1 MSGKDAYCTV
11 KLLMRKHIKSVK
23 DHPHLLAEQK
33 DKYTNLLWTYNF
45 LNTLLRSK
53 EEFVPL
59 CIDELSNRSLDHSS
73 LDISFDE
80 AKFLPEPDAVP
91 YWEIVRDIDL
101 GILNGYLDYWN
112 LVEELIITDQANE
125 DDLNKHFKVL
135 KYILNEVIISDCF
148 SERYKGRLEERYI
161 QLWDKRM
168 FFAAQRK
175 LAALTGK
182 FSNIQFH

>member
-45 LNTLLRSK
+45 LNIFLRSN
-53 EEFVPL
+53 EEFIPS
-59 CIDELSNRSLDHSS
+59 CIDELNDRSLDHSS
-73 LDISFDE
+73 PDPSFDE
-80 AKFLPEPDAVP
+80 GRFFSESDAVP

-112 LVEELIITDQANE
+112 LVEELIITDQSNE

-135 KYILNEVIISDCF
+135 KYILNEVIASDCF
-148 SERYKGRLEERYI
+148 SERYKGRLEERFI
-161 QLWDKRM
+161 QLWDKRL

-175 LAALTGK
+175 LAALAVN
-182 FSNIQFH
+182 FSHIQFQ

>member
-45 LNTLLRSK
+45 LSNLLRSD

-59 CIDELSNRSLDHSS
+59 CIDDLKSRNLQHSS
-73 LDISFDE
+73 PDTSFDE
-80 AKFLPEPDAVP
+80 VKFLSEPDAVP

-101 GILNGYLDYWN
+101 GVLNGYLDYWN
-112 LVEELIITDQANE
+112 LVEELIITDRANE
-125 DDLNKHFKVL
+125 EDLNNHFKVL
-135 KYILNEVIISDCF
+135 KYILNEVINSDCF

-161 QLWDKRM
+161 QLWDKRL
-168 FFAAQRK
+168 FFTAQKK
-175 LAALTGK
+175 LAVLATN
-182 FSNIQFH
+182 FYHIQ

>member
-23 DHPHLLAEQK
+23 EHPHLLVEQK
-33 DKYTNLLWTYNF
+33 DKYVNLLWTYNY
-45 LNTLLRSK
+45 LTTLLQSN

-59 CIDELSNRSLDHSS
+59 CVDEFNSRSLHHASPDV
-73 LDISFDE
+73 SFE
-80 AKFLPEPDAVP
+80 EVKFLSEPDAVP

-101 GILNGYLDYWN
+101 GVLNGYLDYWN
-112 LVEELIITDQANE
+112 LVEDVMITDRADE

-135 KYILNEVIISDCF
+135 KYILNEVIASDCF

-161 QLWDKRM
+161 QLWDKRL

-175 LAALTGK
+175 LAALAEN
-182 FSNIQFH
+182 FSKIQ